1 MEITQPIRVRFALS
15 SNPFCLGHLGQK
27 PKKSS
32 NTACLAQDVEGES
45 PGLLHEQQ
53 EVVHYPSIVGL
64 RGHPDMTSTLH
75 TKVEWESRST
85 SNLQTYSKVW
95 IGWMPPRKW
104 NNGPHWPVQPVWPV
118 IPFPV

>member
-64 RGHPDMTSTLH
+64 RGHPDMMSTKKGEGQKCLKFVDKQY
-75 TKVEWESRST
+75 TGLCRKKV
-85 SNLQTYSKVW
+85 L
-95 IGWMPPRKW
+95 
-104 NNGPHWPVQPVWPV
+104 
-118 IPFPV
+118 FC